1 MFLFSFL
8 FFFLG
13 IIKKAQNLMSQ
24 IFHNIS
30 KNLVVVIT
38 HRSLGCY
45 YFQNSKSNFHSF
57 FFFSFLKDILF
68 LYIGLSP
75 SSQFLS
81 QTCPDLSQ

>member
-30 KNLVVVIT
+30 KNLVVV
-38 HRSLGCY
+38 
-45 YFQNSKSNFHSF
+45 FSNTQEFGLLVIFKIVKVIFILS
-57 FFFSFLKDILF
+57 SFLKDILF